1 MRFKVDEILTALEF
15 LTIVRL
21 RRDGFPTMADV
32 ARSVW
37 AFPIAGCVIGVILA
51 GAKIFTGVFLAPT
64 MVALCVVLIW
74 VLLTGGLHLD
84 GWADCWDAL
93 AATVSRERRLE
104 ILKDSRLGTF
114 GAVSLL
120 LLLAFKTAAVIQAD
134 LTALIV
140 APIAARSIMMMT
152 AYKARHGGRGMA
164 AEIIDNLDYNR
175 VFYAGAIGLTPALLL
190 GIKGTIAVVITI
202 VVARWFKKFAE
213 NRLGRVN
220 GDVLGAIC
228 ELAETVFL
236 VAVC

>member
-1 MRFKVDEILTALEF
+1 MDFKLNEILTALDF
-15 LTIVRL
+15 LTVIRV

-51 GAKIFTGVFLAPT
+51 GTDVFAGVFLAPVMT
-64 MVALCVVLIW
+64 SLCVVLVWI
-74 VLLTGGLHLD
+74 LLTGGLHLD

-93 AATVSRERRLE
+93 AATVSPQRRLE

-114 GAVSLL
+114 GAVALL
-120 LLLAFKTAAVIQAD
+120 LLLAFKAAAVYQAG
-134 LTALIV
+134 LLALIV
-140 APIAARSIMMMT
+140 TPMAARSIMMIT
-152 AYKARHGGRGMA
+152 AYKGQHGGRGMA

-190 GIKGTIAVVITI
+190 GFKGIVAVIIAI
-202 VVARWFKKFAE
+202 VVAMWFKKFAE
-213 NRLGRVN
+213 NRLGFIN